1 MFVSDISMK
10 RLNRIWFITEIVAI
24 TVALLHLHLKNETLE
39 IVVKNPFIAFCIHPY
54 VYFANIIP
62 FNKNKTVLLFIS
74 FQMENASFSITSSC
88 VEVITDSIKEVCKVS
103 ENNFIVCKETRRPKS
118 FLKTTLKCRQ
128 MNIGRDNG
136 IRSFFISYITG

>member
-1 MFVSDISMK
+1 MRLKRKMFVSDISMK

-39 IVVKNPFIAFCIHPY
+39 IVVKNPFIAFCIHLN

-74 FQMENASFSITSSC
+74 FQMENASFSITSSW
-88 VEVITDSIKEVCKVS
+88 VEVNTDCTKEVCKLS
-103 ENNFIVCKETRRPKS
+103 ENNFIACKETRRPKN

-128 MNIGRDNG
+128 MI
-136 IRSFFISYITG
+136 